1 MSNKW
6 LFYMGRYK
14 YLSIEKAFWNVCV
27 GTETKSVYVDAE
39 GHCKEFDK
47 MRTCMKSMKILT
59 GMALV
64 AVILSKTVSAEIG
77 TGPES
82 VMGLGTEG
90 TTEFSFESD
99 ENRFSIS
106 RLTSPFVSITSDDDI
121 TNQSFSL
128 DYSIT
133 GDRNSYHL
141 SLVNIDTDIHG
152 TAGIGFDT
160 LKLSTHYG
168 NSEGILSSRQGI
180 SGISPNFFHGAVS
193 YDYNYGGSTLGIS
206 LSDDSMIHGGAT
218 FINGE
223 GLENRSVYY
232 SGFSYKR
239 FFSNF
244 SSVKRS
250 YETVGYSIVA
260 GFKLDSYEIT
270 YQELNSYYEANWRE
284 VTIGFTDIEKLS
296 RVRLSLGVGSN
307 GLHEAAEESRAA
319 LIYSIPLGGE
329 SNQSRRSNQYRPND
343 EPASQLTSSLISFNK
358 LREAGFRAVG
368 SGVALSSGNANLD
381 RTPRFRSQHKA
392 AHYVL
397 SNFNPIS
404 VRQNRE
410 YGSSIYQ
417 NRDRT
422 YSPNRYVSIG
432 NHESVLITPYYR
444 IPYGTRP
451 TATWHTHGAYMP
463 QYANEQFSFMDIQS
477 SIDSNLDG
485 YLGTPFGR
493 MRFFDVETR
502 YIYTFINKNGSEFV
516 LPH

>member
-1 MSNKW
+1 MFAC
-6 LFYMGRYK
+6 L
-14 YLSIEKAFWNVCV
+14 
-27 GTETKSVYVDAE
+27 
-39 GHCKEFDK
+39 
-47 MRTCMKSMKILT
+47 KSMKILT
-59 GMALV
+59 GMAVV
-64 AVILSKTVSAEIG
+64 AVILPKAVSAEIG

-82 VMGLGTEG
+82 VMGLGTDE
-90 TTEFSFESD
+90 TTEFSVVSD

-106 RLTSPFVSITSDDDI
+106 RLTSPFLSLTGDDDI
-121 TNQSFSL
+121 INQSFRL
-128 DYSIT
+128 DYSVS

-152 TAGIGFDT
+152 TAGIAFDT
-160 LKLSTHYG
+160 FKLSTQYG

-180 SGISPNFFHGAVS
+180 SGVSPNFFHGAVS

-206 LSDDSMIHGGAT
+206 LSDDFMIHGGAT

-232 SGFSYKR
+232 SGFSYKN

-250 YETVGYSIVA
+250 DETVGYSLVA
-260 GFKLDSYEIT
+260 GLKLDSYDLT

-284 VTIGFTDIEKLS
+284 VTLGFTDIEKLS

-307 GLHEAAEESRAA
+307 DLHEAAEESRVA
-319 LIYSIPLGGE
+319 LMYSIPLGGE
-329 SNQSRRSNQYRPND
+329 AHHSRRTNQYRLNN
-343 EPASQLTSSLISFNK
+343 ELASTLTSSRISFNK
-358 LREAGFRAVG
+358 LRDAGFGAVG

-381 RTPRFRSQHKA
+381 KTPRFRSQHRA
-392 AHYVL
+392 AYFVL
-397 SNFNPIS
+397 SKFNPVS

-422 YSPNRYVSIG
+422 YSPNRYVSVG
-432 NHESVLITPYYR
+432 NHDSVIITPYYR

-463 QYANEQFSFMDIQS
+463 QYVNEQFSFTDIQA
-477 SIDSNLDG
+477 SINSNLDG

-493 MRFFDVETR
+493 MRFFNVETR
-502 YIYTFINKNGSEFV
+502 YIYTFIGKNGSEFI

>member
-1 MSNKW
+1 M
-6 LFYMGRYK
+6 L
-14 YLSIEKAFWNVCV
+14 A
-27 GTETKSVYVDAE
+27 
-39 GHCKEFDK
+39 
-47 MRTCMKSMKILT
+47 CMKSMKLLT

-64 AVILSKTVSAEIG
+64 AAILSKTVSAEPG

-82 VMGLGTEG
+82 VMGLGTEE
-90 TTEFSFESD
+90 TTEFSFVSNEK
-99 ENRFSIS
+99 RLSIS
-106 RLTSPFVSITSDDDI
+106 RLTSPFVSITGGDDI

-128 DYSIT
+128 NYSAA

-141 SLVNIDTDIHG
+141 SLVNIDTDLHG
-152 TAGIGFDT
+152 TAGITFDT

-168 NSEGILSSRQGI
+168 NSQGILSSRQGI
-180 SGISPNFFHGAVS
+180 SGMSPNFFHGAVS

-206 LSDDSMIHGGAT
+206 LSDDFMMHGGAT

-232 SGFSYKR
+232 SGFSYKN

-250 YETVGYSIVA
+250 DETVGYSIVA
-260 GFKLDSYEIT
+260 GFKLDSYDIT
-270 YQELNSYYEANWRE
+270 YQELTSYYEATWRE

-296 RVRLSLGVGSN
+296 RIRLSLGVGSN
-307 GLHEAAEESRAA
+307 ELHEAAEESRAA
-319 LIYSIPLGGE
+319 LIYAIPLGGE
-329 SNQSRRSNQYRPND
+329 SNQTRRSSRYRPNG
-343 EPASQLTSSLISFNK
+343 ELASQLTSSHMSFSK
-358 LREAGFRAVG
+358 LRDAGFGAVG

-381 RTPRFRSQHKA
+381 KTPRFRRQHNA
-392 AHYVL
+392 AYYAL

-422 YSPNRYVSIG
+422 YSPNRYVSVG
-432 NHESVLITPYYR
+432 NHNSVLITPYYR

-463 QYANEQFSFMDIQS
+463 QYANEQFSLMDIQS
-477 SIDSNLDG
+477 SINSNLDG

-493 MRFFDVETR
+493 MKFFDVETR
-502 YIYTFINKNGSEFV
+502 YIYSFIDKNGSEFV